1 MELKLKDNKFYILL
15 YKEGADEHMSAFD
28 DMSTSI
34 KSIKEVM
41 RKVQIS
47 SDLQLMLIQ
56 YEGGTFRTKTIPWDI
71 IAMELA
77 KE

>member
-1 MELKLKDNKFYILL
+1 MELKVKDNRFYILL
-15 YKEGADEHMSAFD
+15 FKEGTEERMSVFD

-34 KSIKEVM
+34 KSIKEIM
-41 RKVQIS
+41 RKAQSS
-47 SDLQLMLIQ
+47 SDIQLMLIQ
-56 YEGGTFRTKTIPWDI
+56 YESGTFRTKTIPWDI